1 MLSSIFVRFKTGLSY
16 TAILSALIMSGCTLT
31 GQQEQPLTP
40 AAKAE
45 IEMKQFQKVI
55 DDAQGHASLD
65 VIRAYIGLEK
75 LIKDPALHQKNIDDT
90 WLTLTKL
97 TPEQRN
103 GIVIKSDEN
112 ILQGWLD
119 LLNTYEYNKD
129 DATKLSQAV
138 REWQTRYPRNPA
150 ALTLPSTLL
159 RQSQPAVGAN
169 SQIAL
174 LLPLSGQAKVFG
186 EAIRQGFLDAQSGL
200 PQPQAT
206 EETSAIQPPSSN
218 QDDSL
223 SSILEELG
231 ITNSST
237 TENSAGNTDNTEQ
250 NSVTAQD
257 TQAVMSRNTTLNLDP
272 IAQNSRQVI
281 VYDTNNQPIDV
292 LLKKAQQD
300 GANLIVGP
308 LLKPEVLKTIELQ
321 STLPVLALNELD
333 NLPTATSICFFS
345 LSPEDETRNAAQ
357 HLRQQQ
363 KTTPL
368 LIVPDNKFG
377 QRMAQ
382 TFADEWQRTGGGTV
396 LKQSFG
402 SLDSL
407 KTDINRG
414 VGIRMTGTPIIP
426 TDNSPVAIDA
436 QSMPVEPISS
446 STVDSV
452 YIIAT
457 SDELTLIKPMIDMA
471 ISTQKR
477 PPIYVSSRSNQ
488 GGIGPDFRMEME
500 GIQFSDIPL
509 MTGAN
514 LPLMQKASQQFANDY
529 SLMRLYAM
537 GIDAWS
543 LANNYNDLTNGSL
556 HFNGISGSLRVEDNC
571 TIYRQLPWMQ
581 FKQGKIEPVMQ

>member
-45 IEMKQFQKVI
+45 MEMKQFQKVI
-55 DDAQGHASLD
+55 DDAQGLASLD
-65 VIRAYIGLEK
+65 VIRAYIGLET
-75 LIKDPALHQKNIDDT
+75 LITDPQLHQKNIDDT

-97 TPEQRN
+97 TPEQRR
-103 GIVIKSDEN
+103 GVVIKADEN
-112 ILQGWLD
+112 TLQGWLD

-129 DATKLSQAV
+129 YADKLSAAV
-138 REWQTRYPRNPA
+138 REWQTHYPRNPA
-150 ALTLPSTLL
+150 ALTLPAALL
-159 RQSQPAVGAN
+159 RLSQPSVSTS

-174 LLPLSGQAKVFG
+174 LLPLTGQAKVFG

-200 PQPQAT
+200 PQPQAMPT
-206 EETSAIQPPSSN
+206 APQEPKK
-218 QDDSL
+218 DDSL
-223 SSILEELG
+223 ASILEELG
-231 ITNSST
+231 INNTETPATDTAKET
-237 TENSAGNTDNTEQ
+237 TEN
-250 NSVTAQD
+250 
-257 TQAVMSRNTTLNLDP
+257 TQATQDQGKESSTFSGDTTLRLDP

-281 VYDTNNQPIDV
+281 VYDTNSQPIDV
-292 LLKKAQQD
+292 LMKKVQQD

-308 LLKPEVLKTIELQ
+308 LLKPEVMKTIELQ
-321 STLPVLALNELD
+321 SGLPVLALNELD
-333 NLPTATSICFFS
+333 NVPSATTVCFFS

-363 KTTPL
+363 KSNPL
-368 LIVPDNKFG
+368 IIVPDNKFG

-396 LKQSFG
+396 LQQTFS
-402 SLDSL
+402 SVDSL
-407 KTDINRG
+407 KASINHG
-414 VGIRMTGTPIIP
+414 VGIRMTGTPVLPTANAPLPLETQSIP
-426 TDNSPVAIDA
+426 PAGGAI
-436 QSMPVEPISS
+436 
-446 STVDSV
+446 DSV

-488 GGIGPDFRMEME
+488 GGTGPDFRMEMD

-509 MTGAN
+509 MAGAN
-514 LPLMQKASQQFANDY
+514 LPLMQKASSKFANDY

-543 LANNYNDLTNGSL
+543 LANNYNDLTKGTL
-556 HFNGISGSLRVEDNC
+556 RFNGISGSLRVENNC
-571 TIYRQLPWMQ
+571 TVYRELPWMQ
-581 FKQGKIEPVMQ
+581 FKQGKIEPVVQ

>member
-45 IEMKQFQKVI
+45 MEMKQYQKVI
-55 DDAQGHASLD
+55 DDAQGLASLD
-65 VIRAYIGLEK
+65 VIRAYIGLET
-75 LIKDPALHQKNIDDT
+75 LITDPQLRQKNIDDT

-97 TPEQRN
+97 TPEQRRSV
-103 GIVIKSDEN
+103 VIKADEN
-112 ILQGWLD
+112 TLQGWLD

-129 DATKLSQAV
+129 DADKLSTAV

-150 ALTLPSTLL
+150 ALTLPASLL
-159 RQSQPAVGAN
+159 RLSQPSVSTN

-174 LLPLSGQAKVFG
+174 LLPLTGQAKVFG

-200 PQPQAT
+200 PQPQAMPESQT
-206 EETSAIQPPSSN
+206 PKN
-218 QDDSL
+218 DDSL
-223 SSILEELG
+223 ASILEELG
-231 ITNSST
+231 ISNTETSATNSDT
-237 TENSAGNTDNTEQ
+237 TKESTDNSETNQVKEEKGTDTFSS
-250 NSVTAQD
+250 NMSVQ
-257 TQAVMSRNTTLNLDP
+257 LDP

-281 VYDTNNQPIDV
+281 VYDTNSQPIDV

-308 LLKPEVLKTIELQ
+308 LLKPEVMKTIELQ
-321 STLPVLALNELD
+321 SGLPVLALNELD
-333 NLPTATSICFFS
+333 TIPSATTVCFFS

-363 KTTPL
+363 KANPL
-368 LIVPDNKFG
+368 IIVPDNKFG

-396 LKQSFG
+396 LQQTFNSVE
-402 SLDSL
+402 SL
-407 KTDINRG
+407 KASINRG
-414 VGIRMTGTPIIP
+414 VGIRMTGTPVLPTANAPLPLETQSIP
-426 TDNSPVAIDA
+426 SVGGAI
-436 QSMPVEPISS
+436 
-446 STVDSV
+446 DSV

-488 GGIGPDFRMEME
+488 GGTGPDFRMEMD

-514 LPLMQKASQQFANDY
+514 LPLMQKASSKFANDY

-543 LANNYNDLTNGSL
+543 LANNYNDLTKGTL
-556 HFNGISGSLRVEDNC
+556 HFNGISGSLHVENNC
-571 TIYRQLPWMQ
+571 TVYRQLPWMQ
-581 FKQGKIEPVMQ
+581 FKQGKIEPVTQ

>member
-45 IEMKQFQKVI
+45 MEMKQYQKVI
-55 DDAQGHASLD
+55 DDAQGLASLD
-65 VIRAYIGLEK
+65 VIRAYIGLET
-75 LIKDPALHQKNIDDT
+75 LITDPQLRQKNIDDT

-97 TPEQRN
+97 TPEQRRSV
-103 GIVIKSDEN
+103 VIKADEN
-112 ILQGWLD
+112 TLQGWLD

-129 DATKLSQAV
+129 DADKLSTAV

-150 ALTLPSTLL
+150 ALTLPASLL
-159 RQSQPAVGAN
+159 RLSQPSVSTN

-174 LLPLSGQAKVFG
+174 LLPLTGQAKVFG

-200 PQPQAT
+200 PQPQAMPESQT
-206 EETSAIQPPSSN
+206 PKN
-218 QDDSL
+218 DDSL
-223 SSILEELG
+223 ASILEELG
-231 ITNSST
+231 ISNTETSATNSDT
-237 TENSAGNTDNTEQ
+237 TKESTDNSETNQVKEEKGTDTFSS
-250 NSVTAQD
+250 NMSVQ
-257 TQAVMSRNTTLNLDP
+257 LDP

-281 VYDTNNQPIDV
+281 VYDTNSQPIDV

-308 LLKPEVLKTIELQ
+308 LLKPEVMKTIELQ
-321 STLPVLALNELD
+321 SGLPVLALNELD
-333 NLPTATSICFFS
+333 TIPSATTVCFFS

-363 KTTPL
+363 KANPL
-368 LIVPDNKFG
+368 IIVPDNKFG

-396 LKQSFG
+396 LQQTFS
-402 SLDSL
+402 SVESL
-407 KTDINRG
+407 KASINRG
-414 VGIRMTGTPIIP
+414 VGIRMTGTPVLP
-426 TDNSPVAIDA
+426 TANAPLPLEA
-436 QSMPVEPISS
+436 QSIPSAGGAI
-446 STVDSV
+446 DSV

-488 GGIGPDFRMEME
+488 GGTGPDFRMEMD

-514 LPLMQKASQQFANDY
+514 LPLMQKASSKFANDY

-543 LANNYNDLTNGSL
+543 LANNYNDLTKGTL
-556 HFNGISGSLRVEDNC
+556 HFNGISGSLHVENNC
-571 TIYRQLPWMQ
+571 TVYRQLPWMQ
-581 FKQGKIEPVMQ
+581 FKQGKIEPVTQ

>member
-45 IEMKQFQKVI
+45 MEMKQFQKVI
-55 DDAQGHASLD
+55 DDAQGLASLD
-65 VIRAYIGLEK
+65 VIRAYIGLET
-75 LIKDPALHQKNIDDT
+75 LITDPQLRQKNIDDT

-97 TPEQRN
+97 TPEQRR
-103 GIVIKSDEN
+103 GVVIKADEN
-112 ILQGWLD
+112 TLQGWLD

-129 DATKLSQAV
+129 DADKLSTAV

-150 ALTLPSTLL
+150 ALTLPASLL
-159 RQSQPAVGAN
+159 RLSQPSVSTN

-174 LLPLSGQAKVFG
+174 LLPLTGQAKVFG

-200 PQPQAT
+200 PQPQAMP
-206 EETSAIQPPSSN
+206 APQAPKN
-218 QDDSL
+218 DDSL
-223 SSILEELG
+223 ASILEELG
-231 ITNSST
+231 ISNTETSATNSDT
-237 TENSAGNTDNTEQ
+237 TKESPDNSETNQAKEEKETDAFSSNMTVQ
-250 NSVTAQD
+250 
-257 TQAVMSRNTTLNLDP
+257 LDP

-281 VYDTNNQPIDV
+281 VYDTNSQPIDV

-308 LLKPEVLKTIELQ
+308 LLKPEVMKTIELQ
-321 STLPVLALNELD
+321 SGLPVLALNELD
-333 NLPTATSICFFS
+333 EIPSATTVCFFS

-363 KTTPL
+363 KSNPL
-368 LIVPDNKFG
+368 IIVPDNKFG

-382 TFADEWQRTGGGTV
+382 TFADEWQRSGGGTV
-396 LKQSFG
+396 LQQTFS
-402 SLDSL
+402 SVESL
-407 KTDINRG
+407 KASINRG
-414 VGIRMTGTPIIP
+414 VGIRMTGTPVLPTANAPLPLETQSIP
-426 TDNSPVAIDA
+426 SAGGAI
-436 QSMPVEPISS
+436 
-446 STVDSV
+446 DSV

-488 GGIGPDFRMEME
+488 GGTGPDFRMEMD

-514 LPLMQKASQQFANDY
+514 LPLMQKASSKFANDY

-543 LANNYNDLTNGSL
+543 LANNYNDLTKGTL
-556 HFNGISGSLRVEDNC
+556 RFNGISGSLHVENNC
-571 TIYRQLPWMQ
+571 TVYRQLPWMQ
-581 FKQGKIEPVMQ
+581 FKQGKIEPVTQ

>member
-45 IEMKQFQKVI
+45 MEMKQFQKVI
-55 DDAQGHASLD
+55 DDAQGLASLD
-65 VIRAYIGLEK
+65 VIRAYIGLET
-75 LIKDPALHQKNIDDT
+75 LITDPQLHQKNIDDT
-90 WLTLTKL
+90 WFTLTKL
-97 TPEQRN
+97 TPEQRR
-103 GIVIKSDEN
+103 GAVIKADEN
-112 ILQGWLD
+112 TLQGWLD

-129 DATKLSQAV
+129 DADKLSTAV

-150 ALTLPSTLL
+150 ALTLPASLL
-159 RQSQPAVGAN
+159 RLSQPSVSTS

-174 LLPLSGQAKVFG
+174 LLPLTGQAKVFG

-200 PQPQAT
+200 PQPQAMPT
-206 EETSAIQPPSSN
+206 TPQEPKK
-218 QDDSL
+218 DDSL
-223 SSILEELG
+223 ASILEELG
-231 ITNSST
+231 ISNTETSATNSDT
-237 TENSAGNTDNTEQ
+237 TKESTDNSETNQVKEEKETDAFSGNMTVQ
-250 NSVTAQD
+250 
-257 TQAVMSRNTTLNLDP
+257 LDP

-281 VYDTNNQPIDV
+281 VYDTNSQSIDV
-292 LLKKAQQD
+292 LLKKVQQD

-308 LLKPEVLKTIELQ
+308 LLKPEVMKTIELQ
-321 STLPVLALNELD
+321 SGLPVLALNELD
-333 NLPTATSICFFS
+333 SVPSATTVCFFS

-363 KTTPL
+363 KSNPL
-368 LIVPDNKFG
+368 IIVPDNKFG

-396 LKQSFG
+396 LQQTFS
-402 SLDSL
+402 SVESL
-407 KTDINRG
+407 KASINRG
-414 VGIRMTGTPIIP
+414 VGIRMTGTPVLPTANAPLPLETQSIP
-426 TDNSPVAIDA
+426 SAGGAI
-436 QSMPVEPISS
+436 
-446 STVDSV
+446 DSV

-488 GGIGPDFRMEME
+488 GGTGPDFRMEME

-514 LPLMQKASQQFANDY
+514 LPLMQKASSKFANDY

-543 LANNYNDLTNGSL
+543 LANNYNDLTKGTL
-556 HFNGISGSLRVEDNC
+556 RFNGISGSLRVENNC
-571 TIYRQLPWMQ
+571 TVYRELPWMQ
-581 FKQGKIEPVMQ
+581 FKQGKIEPVAQ

>member
-45 IEMKQFQKVI
+45 MEMKQFQKVI
-55 DDAQGHASLD
+55 DDAQGLASLD
-65 VIRAYIGLEK
+65 VIRAYIGLET
-75 LIKDPALHQKNIDDT
+75 LITDPQLRQKNIDDT

-97 TPEQRN
+97 TPEQRR
-103 GIVIKSDEN
+103 GVVIKADEN
-112 ILQGWLD
+112 TLQGWLD

-129 DATKLSQAV
+129 DADKLSTAV

-150 ALTLPSTLL
+150 ALTLPASLL
-159 RQSQPAVGAN
+159 RLSQPSVSTN

-174 LLPLSGQAKVFG
+174 LLPLTGQAKVFG

-200 PQPQAT
+200 PQPQAMPA
-206 EETSAIQPPSSN
+206 SQSPKN
-218 QDDSL
+218 DDSL
-223 SSILEELG
+223 ASILEELG
-231 ITNSST
+231 ISNTETSATNSDT
-237 TENSAGNTDNTEQ
+237 TKESPDNSETNQAKEEKETDAFSSNMTVQ
-250 NSVTAQD
+250 
-257 TQAVMSRNTTLNLDP
+257 LDP

-281 VYDTNNQPIDV
+281 VYDTNSQPIDV

-308 LLKPEVLKTIELQ
+308 LLKPEVMKTIELQ
-321 STLPVLALNELD
+321 SGLPVLALNELD
-333 NLPTATSICFFS
+333 AIPSATTVCFFS

-363 KTTPL
+363 KSNPL
-368 LIVPDNKFG
+368 IIVPDNKFG

-382 TFADEWQRTGGGTV
+382 TFADEWQRSGGGTV
-396 LKQSFG
+396 LQQTFS
-402 SLDSL
+402 SVESL
-407 KTDINRG
+407 KASINRG
-414 VGIRMTGTPIIP
+414 VGIRMTGTPVLPTANAPLPLETQSIP
-426 TDNSPVAIDA
+426 SAGGAI
-436 QSMPVEPISS
+436 
-446 STVDSV
+446 DSV

-488 GGIGPDFRMEME
+488 GGTGPDFRMEMD

-514 LPLMQKASQQFANDY
+514 LPLMQKASSKFANDY

-543 LANNYNDLTNGSL
+543 LANNYNDLTKGTL
-556 HFNGISGSLRVEDNC
+556 RFNGISGSLHVENNC
-571 TIYRQLPWMQ
+571 TVYRQLPWMQ
-581 FKQGKIEPVMQ
+581 FKQGKIEPVTQ

>member
-45 IEMKQFQKVI
+45 MEMKQFQKVI
-55 DDAQGHASLD
+55 DDAQGLASLD
-65 VIRAYIGLEK
+65 VIRAYIGLET
-75 LIKDPALHQKNIDDT
+75 LITDPQLHQKNIDDT

-97 TPEQRN
+97 TPEQRR
-103 GIVIKSDEN
+103 GVVIKADEN
-112 ILQGWLD
+112 TLQGWLD

-129 DATKLSQAV
+129 DADKLSVAV

-150 ALTLPSTLL
+150 ALTLPAALL
-159 RQSQPAVGAN
+159 RLSQPSVSTS

-174 LLPLSGQAKVFG
+174 LLPLTGQAKVFG

-200 PQPQAT
+200 PQPQAMPT
-206 EETSAIQPPSSN
+206 APQEPKK
-218 QDDSL
+218 DDSL
-223 SSILEELG
+223 ASILEELG
-231 ITNSST
+231 INNTETPATDTAKET
-237 TENSAGNTDNTEQ
+237 TEN
-250 NSVTAQD
+250 
-257 TQAVMSRNTTLNLDP
+257 TQATQDQGKESSTFSGDTTLRLDP

-281 VYDTNNQPIDV
+281 VYDTNSQPIDV
-292 LLKKAQQD
+292 LMKKVQQD
-300 GANLIVGP
+300 GASLIVGP
-308 LLKPEVLKTIELQ
+308 LLKPEVMKTIELQ
-321 STLPVLALNELD
+321 SGLPVLALNELD
-333 NLPTATSICFFS
+333 NVPSATTVCFFS

-363 KTTPL
+363 KSNPL
-368 LIVPDNKFG
+368 IIVPDNKFG

-396 LKQSFG
+396 LQQTFS
-402 SLDSL
+402 SVDSL
-407 KTDINRG
+407 KASINRG
-414 VGIRMTGTPIIP
+414 VGIRMTGTPVLPTANAPLPLETQSIP
-426 TDNSPVAIDA
+426 SAGGAI
-436 QSMPVEPISS
+436 
-446 STVDSV
+446 DSV

-488 GGIGPDFRMEME
+488 GGTGPDFRMEMD

-509 MTGAN
+509 MAGAN
-514 LPLMQKASQQFANDY
+514 LPLMQKASSKFANDY

-543 LANNYNDLTNGSL
+543 LANNYNDLTKGTL
-556 HFNGISGSLRVEDNC
+556 RFNGISGSLRVENNC
-571 TIYRQLPWMQ
+571 TVYRELPWMQ
-581 FKQGKIEPVMQ
+581 FKQGKIEPVVQ

>member
-45 IEMKQFQKVI
+45 MEMKQYQKVI
-55 DDAQGHASLD
+55 DDAQGLASLD
-65 VIRAYIGLEK
+65 VIRAYIGLET
-75 LIKDPALHQKNIDDT
+75 LITDPQLRQKNIDDT

-97 TPEQRN
+97 TPEQRRSV
-103 GIVIKSDEN
+103 VIKADEN
-112 ILQGWLD
+112 TLQGWLD

-129 DATKLSQAV
+129 DADKLSTAV

-150 ALTLPSTLL
+150 ALTLPASLL
-159 RQSQPAVGAN
+159 RLSQPSVSTN

-174 LLPLSGQAKVFG
+174 LLPLTGQAKVFG

-200 PQPQAT
+200 PQPQAMPESQT
-206 EETSAIQPPSSN
+206 PKN
-218 QDDSL
+218 DDSL
-223 SSILEELG
+223 ASILEELG
-231 ITNSST
+231 ISNTETSATNSDT
-237 TENSAGNTDNTEQ
+237 TKESTDNSETNQVKEEKGTDTFSS
-250 NSVTAQD
+250 NMSVQ
-257 TQAVMSRNTTLNLDP
+257 LDP
-272 IAQNSRQVI
+272 ITQNSRQVI
-281 VYDTNNQPIDV
+281 VYDTNSQPIDV

-308 LLKPEVLKTIELQ
+308 LLKPEVMKTIELQ
-321 STLPVLALNELD
+321 SGLPVLALNELD
-333 NLPTATSICFFS
+333 TIPSATTVCFFS

-363 KTTPL
+363 KANPL
-368 LIVPDNKFG
+368 IIVPDNKFG

-396 LKQSFG
+396 LQQTFS
-402 SLDSL
+402 SVESL
-407 KTDINRG
+407 KASINRG
-414 VGIRMTGTPIIP
+414 VGIRMTGTPVLPTANAPLPLETQSIP
-426 TDNSPVAIDA
+426 SAGGAI
-436 QSMPVEPISS
+436 
-446 STVDSV
+446 DSV

-488 GGIGPDFRMEME
+488 GGTGPDFRMEMD

-514 LPLMQKASQQFANDY
+514 LPLMQKASSKFANDY

-543 LANNYNDLTNGSL
+543 LANNYNDLTKGTL
-556 HFNGISGSLRVEDNC
+556 HFNGISGSLHVENNC
-571 TIYRQLPWMQ
+571 TVYRQLPWMQ
-581 FKQGKIEPVMQ
+581 FKQGKIEPVTQ

>member
-45 IEMKQFQKVI
+45 MEMKQFQKVI
-55 DDAQGHASLD
+55 DDAQGLASLD
-65 VIRAYIGLEK
+65 VIRAYIGLET
-75 LIKDPALHQKNIDDT
+75 LITDPQLHQKNIDDT

-97 TPEQRN
+97 TPEQRR
-103 GIVIKSDEN
+103 GVVIKADEN
-112 ILQGWLD
+112 TLQGWLD

-129 DATKLSQAV
+129 DADKLSAAV

-150 ALTLPSTLL
+150 ALTLPAVLL
-159 RQSQPAVGAN
+159 RLSQPSVSTS

-174 LLPLSGQAKVFG
+174 LLPLTGQAKVFG

-200 PQPQAT
+200 PQPQAMPT
-206 EETSAIQPPSSN
+206 APQEPKK
-218 QDDSL
+218 DDSL
-223 SSILEELG
+223 ASILEELG
-231 ITNSST
+231 INNTETPATDTAKET
-237 TENSAGNTDNTEQ
+237 TEN
-250 NSVTAQD
+250 
-257 TQAVMSRNTTLNLDP
+257 TQATQDQGKESSTFSGDTTLRLDP

-281 VYDTNNQPIDV
+281 VYDTNSQPIDV
-292 LLKKAQQD
+292 LMKKVQQD

-308 LLKPEVLKTIELQ
+308 LLKPEVMKTIELQ
-321 STLPVLALNELD
+321 SGLPVLALNELD
-333 NLPTATSICFFS
+333 NVPSATTVCFFS

-363 KTTPL
+363 KSNPL
-368 LIVPDNKFG
+368 IIVPDNKFG

-396 LKQSFG
+396 LQQTFS
-402 SLDSL
+402 SVDSL
-407 KTDINRG
+407 KASINRG
-414 VGIRMTGTPIIP
+414 VGIRMTGTPVLPTANAPLPLETQSIP
-426 TDNSPVAIDA
+426 SAGGAI
-436 QSMPVEPISS
+436 
-446 STVDSV
+446 DSV

-488 GGIGPDFRMEME
+488 GGTGPDFRMEMD

-509 MTGAN
+509 MAGAN
-514 LPLMQKASQQFANDY
+514 LPLMQKASSKFANDY

-543 LANNYNDLTNGSL
+543 LANNYNDLTKGTL
-556 HFNGISGSLRVEDNC
+556 RFNGISGSLRVENNC
-571 TIYRQLPWMQ
+571 TVYRELPWMQ
-581 FKQGKIEPVMQ
+581 FKQGKIEPVVQ